1 MTRKMSKKIRMEIPV
16 IIEFERGYRQLELP
30 REVIEKWLSS
40 QKSSLKTKT
49 KKPKRHS

>member
-1 MTRKMSKKIRMEIPV
+1 MSKKIRIEIPV

-30 REVIEKWLSS
+30 REAIEKWLSS
-40 QKSSLKTKT
+40 QKSLSKTKT